1 MRVGLQEEADV
12 GVADSVTNHLR
23 THTGL
28 ERARGVGVPKIVE
41 GDPGE
46 SGRRGEA
53 METLPDGIGVRWA
66 TVLEGEDVVARVIV
80 ATKELTIA
88 VLDAPPG
95 A

>member
-1 MRVGLQEEADV
+1 
-12 GVADSVTNHLR
+12 VADSVTDHLR
-23 THTGL
+23 AHTGF
-28 ERARGVGVPKIVE
+28 ERARGVRVPKIVE

-46 SGRRGEA
+46 SDGRGEA
-53 METLPDGIGVRWA
+53 IETLPNGVGVRWA

-80 ATKELTIA
+80 AAKELTIA